1 MSERVCP
8 HCGAPLEGV
17 SIYDDTIC
25 EYCGSEVKVEKRPTP
40 PSNSG
45 NRQQRGSGR
54 TYKITWIDTY
64 LTNSDYKNRS
74 RCVAVQTGEKRKLNI
89 VIFYDEIP
97 ETVTEEVKI
106 DFYSYTEQKIVSR
119 DSVKSTFKKG
129 EQSHIYMKPVDHFKT
144 GEYLC
149 RIAIGDSEVSSARL
163 IIGNAPIIKESFNEA
178 INREI
183 CKQAAKNMC
192 ERRKLVKPWMIKVPS
207 NVMALEHGIKYKKGL
222 GIPEG
227 VETYMIIEMSIRRGK
242 RGIAIC
248 DNGLYISSDYGKVY
262 MSWLELLL
270 SSISAEN
277 GLLRLGKHK
286 FSIWSEEMS
295 VMADLLAD
303 IQRLIIN
310 GIKV

>member
-8 HCGAPLEGV
+8 HCGAPLEGG

-25 EYCGSEVKVEKRPTP
+25 DYCGSKIPGEKRPTP

-45 NRQQRGSGR
+45 NSQQRSSSR

-74 RCVAVQTGEKRKLNI
+74 RCVAIQTGEKRKLNI
-89 VIFYDEIP
+89 IIFFNEMP

-119 DSVKSTFKKG
+119 ESLRSTFKKG
-129 EQSHIYMKPVDHFKT
+129 ENNHIYMKPVDHFKT

-149 RIAIGDSEVSSARL
+149 RIAIGDSEFSEARL
-163 IIGNAPIIKESFNEA
+163 IIGSAPIIKEAFNEA

-183 CKQAAKNMC
+183 CERIAKSMC
-192 ERRKLVKPWMIKVPS
+192 DSSEIVKPWMIKVPS
-207 NVMALEHGIKYKKGL
+207 NVMALEYGIKYKKGL
-222 GIPEG
+222 GIPDG
-227 VETYMIIEMSIRRGK
+227 VETYMIIETSIRRGK

-248 DNGLYISSDYGKVY
+248 NNGLYISSDYGKVY
-262 MSWLELLL
+262 MSWFELLL
-270 SSISAEN
+270 SSICAEN
-277 GLLRLGKHK
+277 GLRLGRHK
-286 FSIWSEEMS
+286 FPNWSDKMY
-295 VMADLLAD
+295 VMANLLSD
-303 IQRLIIN
+303 IQRRIIN
-310 GIKV
+310 EIKV